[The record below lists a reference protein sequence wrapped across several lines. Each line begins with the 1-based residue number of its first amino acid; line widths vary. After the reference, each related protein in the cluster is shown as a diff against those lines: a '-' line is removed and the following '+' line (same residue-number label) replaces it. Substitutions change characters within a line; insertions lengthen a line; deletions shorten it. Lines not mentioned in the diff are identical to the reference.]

1 MNNINYT
8 TSNKN
13 IILDNSITKI
23 KQYANGNIDE
33 FNSDEIEYNNKLPE
47 NHGSK
52 WLEED
57 NNKLIKLLQ
66 KYDISKI
73 ATKLGRTEGSIKA
86 KIKKIIMEE
95 YLNGVSIESVSDKLN
110 LIYKDVKS
118 IIKIYLDKESDTEI
132 RILEKENNLLKLRLE
147 NYRLKKEIQEYN
159 NL

>member
-13 IILDNSITKI
+13 IILDNSISKI
-23 KQYANGNIDE
+23 KQYANENIDE
-33 FNSDEIEYNNKLPE
+33 FNSDEIEYNKKLPE

-66 KYDISKI
+66 KYDINKI
-73 ATKLGRTEGSIKA
+73 AIKLGRTEGSIKA

-95 YLNGVSIESVSDKLN
+95 YLNGVDIDTISNKLN